1 MPLWATSFRFFQN
14 NFSFCGNNIYGLEHQ
29 FHMYYRMVKPL
40 PTMLGKP
47 PPGKL
52 IRVNLVMHPI
62 DIKVWG
68 GKVLFFLLKK
78 VIFNWD
84 FGNYY
89 KCMIIT
95 RRLYQNTI
103 RKWHNLPPQILMYWY
118 MPTHKPMYCRMVQH
132 NEQQWTRSMTLRF
145 EVADFRI

>member
-1 MPLWATSFRFFQN
+1 
-14 NFSFCGNNIYGLEHQ
+14 
-29 FHMYYRMVKPL
+29 
-40 PTMLGKP
+40 
-47 PPGKL
+47 
-52 IRVNLVMHPI
+52 VNLVMHPN
-62 DIKVWG
+62 DIKIWG

-78 VIFNWD
+78 VMFNWD

-95 RRLYQNTI
+95 RRLYQNMI

-132 NEQQWTRSMTLRF
+132 NEQQWTRSMTWRF